1 MSAANMFYELES
13 LCPTDRD
20 LFNRFGHGA
29 RVEPRFSLV
38 HEAFENVVD
47 AQPSLVAAEHDGNA
61 VTYHEID
68 ELSNIL
74 ANNLIRDGLRPRQR
88 VCLVLQRSIDLVVAI
103 LAVIKCGCQYVPLD
117 GGVVPDNVL
126 SHIFE
131 DTQTQYV
138 LCVEKF
144 HRKVQQLVGPAAKVI
159 ILDAP
164 KDKKHWSVSTK
175 RPAVSLDSSD
185 GLYIIYTSGTTGKP
199 KGVDVSH
206 RNVTNLICLP
216 PGNLGIGKGTKVPQ
230 LLSISFD
237 MAQWEILAT
246 LLNGGTLILRTS
258 NWNDVLKQ
266 ANTIIATPSVL
277 RTLDRAKYPNIQRV
291 ALAGEPCPK
300 SLADEWAKEA
310 TLYHCC
316 GPTEVTIVNT
326 MHVHQPGHDL
336 SIGRPVPNTNVYIL
350 DKNENPL
357 PIGRV
362 GLMWAGGRCVSR
374 GYLNQPEE
382 SSKKFKLD
390 KFVNDGSLMF
400 NTGDLGRWR
409 DDGTLETLGRIDDQV
424 KIKGFRVELS
434 SVATAI
440 EKTPG
445 INRGC
450 AILNNEVLFGFYSG
464 PSYVDG
470 LDVKAVVSKHQPYYA
485 VPSQWVY
492 RPDLPLTPNGKIDKQ
507 ALLASI
513 PANQEMQ
520 LIVKP
525 TPATMSDLE
534 KYPTSMET
542 PPVATIEPQNTGANK
557 SDSSSSSIEEK
568 HPLPPKL
575 GRHGARALRHRF
587 FSLYRRFFSIVF
599 MGNMIAVIYMIQ
611 RYAVQ
616 GRPNLP
622 NLGTATA
629 ANLSIAVLMRQ
640 DHVVNLLFTLA
651 CSVPTS
657 APLFI
662 RRNCAKVYHIGGLH
676 SGAGV
681 AATTWLVVF
690 TIVATIESAH
700 PAVLAVSY
708 TLIALL
714 VGIVVSAHPTFRAQ
728 FHNRFELIHRFAGWT
743 ALALFWIQTIVMADS
758 VRGAATLG
766 NAVVKSPGFWLL
778 LVATSSVAL
787 PWLNLRKVTVR
798 RDVLSGHA
806 VRLYFDYTTP
816 VVGTAVRI
824 SQRPLVE
831 WHAFATIAKPDEK
844 GFSLLVSNA
853 GDWTLNQ
860 IQNGPSRLWVRGV
873 PACGVLRIAPLFKRI
888 VLVATG
894 SGIGPCLP
902 VIYAKRVPA
911 RIFWSTPHPEQN
923 FGAEIIQ
930 AVYNADEN
938 AVIHNTKTMGR
949 PDMVAISYRLL
960 RESNAEA
967 VCVISNRKLTQMI
980 VYAMESRGI
989 PAFGAIFDS

>member
-1 MSAANMFYELES
+1 M
-13 LCPTDRD
+13 
-20 LFNRFGHGA
+20 
-29 RVEPRFSLV
+29 
-38 HEAFENVVD
+38 
-47 AQPSLVAAEHDGNA
+47 
-61 VTYHEID
+61 
-68 ELSNIL
+68 
-74 ANNLIRDGLRPRQR
+74 
-88 VCLVLQRSIDLVVAI
+88 
-103 LAVIKCGCQYVPLD
+103 
-117 GGVVPDNVL
+117 

-131 DTQTQYV
+131 DTQAQYV
-138 LCVEKF
+138 PCLEKF
-144 HRKVQQLVGPAAKVI
+144 HHKVQQCAGSTTAIVV
-159 ILDAP
+159 LDAP
-164 KDKKHWSVSTK
+164 KDEKSSSISTE

-185 GLYIIYTSGTTGKP
+185 GLYVIYTSGTTGKP

-206 RNVTNLICLP
+206 QNVTNLICLS
-216 PGNLGIGKGTKVPQ
+216 PGNLGISK
-230 LLSISFD
+230 
-237 MAQWEILAT
+237 AQWEILAT

-277 RTLDRAKYPNIQRV
+277 RKLDRAEYPNIQVV

-326 MHVHQPGHDL
+326 MHVYQPGHDM
-336 SIGRPVPNTNVYIL
+336 SIGRPVPNTDVYIL
-350 DKNENPL
+350 DENENPL
-357 PIGRV
+357 PVGSI

-374 GYLNQPEE
+374 GYLNLPEE
-382 SSKKFKLD
+382 TSRKFKLN
-390 KFVNDGSLMF
+390 KFVNDGSFMF

-424 KIKGFRVELS
+424 KIKGFRVKLS

-440 EKTPG
+440 EQTPG
-445 INRGC
+445 ITRAC
-450 AILNNEVLFGFYSG
+450 AILNSEVLRRFYSG
-464 PSYVDG
+464 PSYIDE
-470 LDVKAVVSKHQPYYA
+470 LAVKAVVSKCQPYYA
-485 VPSQWVY
+485 IPSQWVY

-507 ALLASI
+507 ALLSSI
-513 PANQEMQ
+513 TANQEMQ
-520 LIVKP
+520 LITQP
-525 TPATMSDLE
+525 TPATLNDLE
-534 KYPTSMET
+534 KYPVSTED
-542 PPVATIEPQNTGANK
+542 VAVTAIESSDPGANK
-557 SDSSSSSIEEK
+557 TDSSTSSIQEK
-568 HPLPPKL
+568 HPLPQKL
-575 GRHGARALRHRF
+575 GAHGARALRHRF

-599 MGNMIAVIYMIQ
+599 IANLIAVIYMIH
-611 RYAVQ
+611 RYAVH
-616 GRPNLP
+616 GPDLP
-622 NLGTATA
+622 SLGTATA
-629 ANLSIAVLMRQ
+629 ANLCTAVLMRQ
-640 DHVVNLLFTLA
+640 DHVVNILFTLA

-681 AATTWLVVF
+681 AATAWLLVF
-690 TIVATIESAH
+690 TIAATISSAH

-714 VGIVVSAHPTFRAQ
+714 IGIVASAHPTFRAR

-743 ALALFWIQTIVMADS
+743 ALALFWIQTIILTDS
-758 VRGAATLG
+758 LRGTTTLG
-766 NAVVKSPGFWLL
+766 SALVSSPGFWLL
-778 LVATSSVAL
+778 LTATSSVAL

-816 VVGTAVRI
+816 VVGTA
-824 SQRPLVE
+824 
-831 WHAFATIAKPDEK
+831 

-860 IQNGPSRLWVRGV
+860 IQNGPPKLWVRGV

-923 FGAEIIQ
+923 FGGEIIK
-930 AVYNADEN
+930 AIYDADPD

-960 RESNAEA
+960 RESGAEA

>member
-1 MSAANMFYELES
+1 MFHELDS
-13 LCPTDRD
+13 LCPADRD
-20 LFNRFGHGA
+20 LFHHFGHGL

-38 HEAFENVVD
+38 HQAFEDVVD
-47 AQPSLVAAEHDGNA
+47 TRPSLVAAEHDGNT
-61 VTYHEID
+61 VTYHEL
-68 ELSNIL
+68 ERLSNVL
-74 ANNLIRDGLRPRQR
+74 ANNLIQSGLEPRQR
-88 VCLVLQRSIDLVVAI
+88 VCLVLQRSIDMVVAI

-117 GGVVPDNVL
+117 GGVVPDNVM

-131 DTQTQYV
+131 DTQAQFV
-138 LCVEKF
+138 LCLAKF
-144 HRKVQQLVGPAAKVI
+144 HHKVQHCAGSTTTIVV
-159 ILDAP
+159 LDAP
-164 KDKKHWSVSTK
+164 REEKRCPISTE
-175 RPAVSLDSSD
+175 RPA
-185 GLYIIYTSGTTGKP
+185 
-199 KGVDVSH
+199 
-206 RNVTNLICLP
+206 
-216 PGNLGIGKGTKVPQ
+216 
-230 LLSISFD
+230 
-237 MAQWEILAT
+237 
-246 LLNGGTLILRTS
+246 
-258 NWNDVLKQ
+258 

-277 RTLDRAKYPNIQRV
+277 RKLVRAEYPNIQVV

-300 SLADEWAKEA
+300 SLADEWATEA

-336 SIGRPVPNTNVYIL
+336 SIGQPVPNTDVYIL
-350 DKNENPL
+350 DENEKPL
-357 PIGRV
+357 PIGSI

-374 GYLNQPEE
+374 GYLNLPEE
-382 SSKKFKLD
+382 TSKKFKLN
-390 KFVNDGSLMF
+390 KFVSDGSFMF

-440 EKTPG
+440 EQTPG
-445 INRGC
+445 INRAC
-450 AILNNEVLFGFYSG
+450 AILNDEVLWGFYSG
-464 PSYVDG
+464 PSYVDEF
-470 LDVKAVVSKHQPYYA
+470 DVKAVVSKCQPYYA
-485 VPSQWVY
+485 IPSQWVY
-492 RPDLPLTPNGKIDKQ
+492 RLDLPLTPNGKIDKQ

-513 PANQEMQ
+513 PVNQEMQ
-520 LIVKP
+520 LIANP
-525 TPATMSDLE
+525 TPAILNDPD
-534 KYPTSMET
+534 KYPAVT
-542 PPVATIEPQNTGANK
+542 AIESSDTGANK
-557 SDSSSSSIEEK
+557 SDSSTSSMQEK
-568 HPLPPKL
+568 HPLPQKF
-575 GRHGARALRHRF
+575 GTHGARALRYRF
-587 FSLYRRFFSIVF
+587 FSLYRRFFSVVF
-599 MGNMIAVIYMIQ
+599 IGNMVAVIYMIH

-616 GRPNLP
+616 RPGLP
-622 NLGTATA
+622 SLGTATA
-629 ANLSIAVLMRQ
+629 ANLCTAVLMRQ
-640 DHVVNLLFTLA
+640 DHVVNILFTLA

-681 AATTWLVVF
+681 AATAWLLVF
-690 TIVATIESAH
+690 TIAATIEFAH

-714 VGIVVSAHPTFRAQ
+714 VGIVASAHPTFRAR

-743 ALALFWIQTIVMADS
+743 ALALFWIQTIVLTDS
-758 VRGAATLG
+758 LRGTTPLG
-766 NAVVKSPGFWLL
+766 KALTNSPRFWLL
-778 LVATSSVAL
+778 LIATSSVAL
-787 PWLNLRKVTVR
+787 PWLNLRKVNVR

-806 VRLYFDYTTP
+806 VRLYFDYATP

-831 WHAFATIAKPDEK
+831 WHAFATIAKPNEK
-844 GFSLLVSNA
+844 GFSLLASNA

-860 IQNGPSRLWVRGV
+860 IQNGPPKLWVRGV
-873 PACGVLRIAPLFKRI
+873 PACGVLRIAPLFRRI

-923 FGAEIIQ
+923 FGPEIIK
-930 AVYNADEN
+930 AVYDADPD

-949 PDMVAISYRLL
+949 PDMIAISYRLL
-960 RESNAEA
+960 QESNAEA
-967 VCVISNRKLTQMI
+967 VCVISNKKLTQMI
-980 VYAMESRGI
+980 VYGMESRGI

>member
-1 MSAANMFYELES
+1 MFSGLET

-20 LFNRFGHGA
+20 LFRRFGHGA
-29 RVEPRFSLV
+29 RVEPGFSLV
-38 HEAFENVVD
+38 HKAFEDVVD
-47 AQPSLVAAEHDGNA
+47 TQPSLVAAEHDGNT
-61 VTYHEID
+61 VTYQEL
-68 ELSNIL
+68 ENLSNAL
-74 ANNLIRDGLRPRQR
+74 ANRLIQNGLRPRQR
-88 VCLVLQRSIDLVVAI
+88 VCLVLQRSIDMVVAI

-117 GGVVPDNVL
+117 GGVVPGNVML
-126 SHIFE
+126 HIFH
-131 DTQTQYV
+131 DTQAQFV
-138 LCVEKF
+138 LCLEKF
-144 HRKVQQLVGPAAKVI
+144 HNKVQQLAGPATTVI
-159 ILDAP
+159 VKAS
-164 KDKKHWSVSTK
+164 W
-175 RPAVSLDSSD
+175 
-185 GLYIIYTSGTTGKP
+185 TTGKP
-199 KGVDVSH
+199 KGVDISH
-206 RNVTNLICLP
+206 QNVTNLICLP
-216 PGNLGIGKGTKVPQ
+216 PGNLGISKGTKVPQ

-246 LLNGGTLILRTS
+246 LLNGGTLLLRTS
-258 NWNDVLKQ
+258 NWDDVLKQ

-277 RTLDRAKYPNIQRV
+277 RKLERAKYPNIKVV

-336 SIGRPVPNTNVYIL
+336 SIGRPVPNTDVYIL
-350 DKNENPL
+350 DDNENPL
-357 PIGRV
+357 PIGSV
-362 GLMWAGGRCVSR
+362 GRMWAGGLCVSR
-374 GYLNQPEE
+374 GYLNLPEE
-382 SSKKFKLD
+382 TSQKFKLN

-409 DDGTLETLGRIDDQV
+409 DDGTLVTLGRIDDQV

-440 EKTPG
+440 EQTPG

-450 AILNNEVLFGFYSG
+450 AILDNEVLYGFYSG
-464 PSYVDG
+464 PSYVDE
-470 LDVKAVVSKHQPYYA
+470 LAVKAVVSKYQPYYA
-485 VPSQWVY
+485 VPSLWVY
-492 RPDLPLTPNGKIDKQ
+492 QHELPLTPNGKIDKQ

-513 PANQEMQ
+513 PVNQEMQ
-520 LIVKP
+520 LVAQP
-525 TPATMSDLE
+525 TPATSNDLE
-534 KYPTSMET
+534 KYPASTENTAVM
-542 PPVATIEPQNTGANK
+542 AIEPYDTGANK
-557 SDSSSSSIEEK
+557 SDSSATSIEEKEK
-568 HPLPPKL
+568 HPLPEKL
-575 GRHGARALRHRF
+575 GKHGARALRHRF
-587 FSLYRRFFSIVF
+587 FSLYRRFFSVVF
-599 MGNMIAVIYMIQ
+599 IANMAAVIYMIH
-611 RYAVQ
+611 RFATQ
-616 GRPNLP
+616 GIDLP
-622 NLGTATA
+622 SLGTATA
-629 ANLSIAVLMRQ
+629 ANLCTAVLIRQ

-676 SGAGV
+676 SGAGA
-681 AATTWLVVF
+681 AATTWLLIF
-690 TIVATIESAH
+690 TIAATIDSAH

-708 TLIALL
+708 ILIALL
-714 VGIVVSAHPTFRAQ
+714 VGIVVTAHPTFRAQ
-728 FHNRFELIHRFAGWT
+728 FHNRFELIHRFAGWS
-743 ALALFWIQTIVMADS
+743 ALALFWVQTVILTDS
-758 VRGAATLG
+758 LRGSATLG
-766 NAVVKSPGFWLL
+766 NAIINSPGFWLL
-778 LVATSSVAL
+778 LIATSSVAL
-787 PWLNLRKVTVR
+787 PWLNLRKVKVR

-831 WHAFATIAKPDEK
+831 WHAFATIAKPNEK

-853 GDWTLNQ
+853 GDWTKNQ
-860 IQNGPSRLWVRGV
+860 IQNGHSELWVRGV
-873 PACGVLRIAPLFKRI
+873 PACGVLRIAPLFKNI

-894 SGIGPCLP
+894 SGIGPCMP

-923 FGAEIIQ
+923 FGPEIIK
-930 AVYNADEN
+930 AVYDADPD

-967 VCVISNRKLTQMI
+967 VCVISNKKLTQMI

>member
-1 MSAANMFYELES
+1 MFSELET

-20 LFNRFGHGA
+20 LFRRFGRGA
-29 RVEPRFSLV
+29 RVEPGFSLV
-38 HEAFENVVD
+38 HKSFEDVVD
-47 AQPSLVAAEHDGNA
+47 TQPSLVAAEHDGST
-61 VTYHEID
+61 VTYQEL
-68 ELSNIL
+68 ENLSNAL
-74 ANNLIRDGLRPRQR
+74 ANRLIRSGLQPRQR
-88 VCLVLQRSIDLVVAI
+88 VCLVLQRSIDMVVAI

-117 GGVVPDNVL
+117 GGVVPDNVM
-126 SHIFE
+126 SHIFK
-131 DTQTQYV
+131 DTQAQYV
-138 LCVEKF
+138 LCLEKF
-144 HRKVQQLVGPAAKVI
+144 HNKVQQLAGSATTVV
-159 ILDAP
+159 ILDTP
-164 KDKKHWSVSTK
+164 RDEKSSSISTE

-185 GLYIIYTSGTTGKP
+185 GLYIIYTSGNARSFSEANFLTLKKGTTGKP

-206 RNVTNLICLP
+206 QNVTNLICLP
-216 PGNLGIGKGTKVPQ
+216 PGNLGISK
-230 LLSISFD
+230 
-237 MAQWEILAT
+237 
-246 LLNGGTLILRTS
+246 
-258 NWNDVLKQ
+258 
-266 ANTIIATPSVL
+266 ATPSVL
-277 RTLDRAKYPNIQRV
+277 RKLERAKYPNIQVV

-300 SLADEWAKEA
+300 SLADEWAKDA

-336 SIGRPVPNTNVYIL
+336 SIGRPVPNTDVYIL
-350 DKNENPL
+350 DENEQPL
-357 PIGRV
+357 PIGSV

-374 GYLNQPEE
+374 GYLNLPEE
-382 SSKKFKLD
+382 TSVKFKLN

-434 SVATAI
+434 SVTTAI
-440 EKTPG
+440 EQTPG

-450 AILNNEVLFGFYSG
+450 AILDNEVLYGFYSG
-464 PSYVDG
+464 PSYVDE
-470 LDVKAVVSKHQPYYA
+470 LDVKAVVSKYQPYYA
-485 VPSQWVY
+485 IPSLWVY
-492 RPDLPLTPNGKIDKQ
+492 RHELPLTPNGKIDKQ

-513 PANQEMQ
+513 PADQGMQ
-520 LIVKP
+520 SIAQP
-525 TPATMSDLE
+525 TPATSNDVE
-534 KYPTSMET
+534 KYPVSTENPAVM
-542 PPVATIEPQNTGANK
+542 AIEPYDTGASK
-557 SDSSSSSIEEK
+557 SDSSATSIEEKEK
-568 HPLPPKL
+568 HPLPEKL
-575 GRHGARALRHRF
+575 GTHGARALRHRF
-587 FSLYRRFFSIVF
+587 FSLYRRFFSVVF
-599 MGNMIAVIYMIQ
+599 IANMAAVIYMIH
-611 RYAVQ
+611 RFATR
-616 GRPNLP
+616 GIDLP
-622 NLGTATA
+622 SLGTATA
-629 ANLSIAVLMRQ
+629 ANLCTAVLIRQ

-676 SGAGV
+676 SGAGA
-681 AATTWLVVF
+681 AATTWLLIF
-690 TIVATIESAH
+690 TITATIDRAH

-743 ALALFWIQTIVMADS
+743 ALALFWVQTVILTDS
-758 VRGAATLG
+758 LRGTATLG
-766 NAVVKSPGFWLL
+766 NAIVNSPGFWLL
-778 LVATSSVAL
+778 LIATSSVAL
-787 PWLNLRKVTVR
+787 PWLNLRKVKVR
-798 RDVLSGHA
+798 RDVLSSHA

-824 SQRPLVE
+824 SQRPLIE
-831 WHAFATIAKPDEK
+831 WHAFATIAKPNEK
-844 GFSLLVSNA
+844 GFSLIVSNA
-853 GDWTLNQ
+853 GDWTKNQ
-860 IQNGPSRLWVRGV
+860 IQNGRSELWVRGV

-888 VLVATG
+888 VLVGTG
-894 SGIGPCLP
+894 SGIGPCMP

-923 FGAEIIQ
+923 FGGEIIK
-930 AVYNADEN
+930 AIYDADPD

-967 VCVISNRKLTQMI
+967 VCVISNKKLTQMI